1 MPINTVLRRAWLA
14 AASRL
19 PTTSAAPCTH
29 LATPNHIR
37 RQTTSTH
44 SPPDDPLASSSDFQ
58 RVADLYLGSLWS
70 KLSEGL
76 KGKATA
82 ELEHDSMK
90 LALPDGGK
98 IVITKARRLLDQAS
112 CPKASCHC
120 LLPTD
125 CKRPEPESRSLVVH
139 STLHDFFGSDGAEN
153 EVAFRL
159 QPDYSWEQD
168 GEELHDFL
176 EDGLAKHLKV
186 QVDLEV
192 EPQTLYGPDPT

>member
-19 PTTSAAPCTH
+19 PTISAAPCTH

-37 RQTTSTH
+37 QQTTSTH

-98 IVITKARRLLDQAS
+98 IVITK
-112 CPKASCHC
+112 
-120 LLPTD
+120 
-125 CKRPEPESRSLVVH
+125 EPESRSLVVH